1 MSSPPFFE
9 FLRQGFNIYSRL
21 AQDFLRSPNCSSL
34 KTPSAG
40 ITSVY
45 EPPRLAENVDFS
57 WLRFQNWHSYN
68 IEVGLPQIQGS
79 PLASVS
85 GTLALWVQAHSQLL
99 SNTSERC
106 YEAARPL
113 TEVMSSLSSSCEQK
127 WFLKGRV
134 RVSSRPGW
142 WGWLLS
148 SSCVSYEY
156 YNHKHGHQ
164 ETIFLKT
171 MISKLGVMS
180 HAKARAN
187 IYETYLNKCKDLYL
201 T

>member
-21 AQDFLRSPNCSSL
+21 APDFLRSPNCSSF

-45 EPPRLAENVDFS
+45 ELPRLAENVDFS

-106 YEAARPL
+106 YGSS
-113 TEVMSSLSSSCEQK
+113 TNWGDSSLSSSCEQK

-134 RVSSRPGW
+134 TVSSRPGW

-156 YNHKHGHQ
+156 YNHKHGHW
-164 ETIFLKT
+164 EAIFLKT
-171 MISKLGVMS
+171 ISKSGVMG

-187 IYETYLNKCKDLYL
+187 I
-201 T
+201 